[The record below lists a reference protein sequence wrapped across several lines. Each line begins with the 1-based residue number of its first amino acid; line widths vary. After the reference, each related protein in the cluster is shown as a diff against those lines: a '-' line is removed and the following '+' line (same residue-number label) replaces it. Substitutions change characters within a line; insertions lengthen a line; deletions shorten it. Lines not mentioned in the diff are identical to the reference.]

1 MQFDRSAVGCRL
13 VGAQNPS
20 FIAIIDYFQVWLEE
34 GYYLFGE
41 LNQGCTKKDLL
52 IKSASFIV
60 STVVCIAAHCFLT
73 LPFAALHSPPFH
85 SLVFLVLSLQAL
97 HSCLFFTFT
106 LGISRLPLGH
116 LSHAEASPTTCTS
129 TQLPQPP
136 PPHTHARTHIHI
148 YTLNPIYIRV

>member
-13 VGAQNPS
+13 VGGHNPS
-20 FIAIIDYFQVWLEE
+20 FIAIIDYFQVWSEE
-34 GYYLFGE
+34 GYCLFVE
-41 LNQGCTKKDLL
+41 LNQGCTKKELL

-85 SLVFLVLSLQAL
+85 SVVFLVLSLQAL
-97 HSCLFFTFT
+97 HDCLFFTFT
-106 LGISRLPLGH
+106 LGISCLPLGH

-129 TQLPQPP
+129 MQLPQPP
-136 PPHTHARTHIHI
+136 PPHTRTHTHTYI
-148 YTLNPIYIRV
+148 YSKPYTYRV